1 MSASQLKILAGA
13 FAVLNGCLIIVVYLL
28 VTSGSRD
35 HTPTDGGAAKAEPT
49 TTLVASAEPEPPS
62 NQTAAN
68 TPSLL
73 HWSAVE
79 STNYF
84 EYVANLR
91 RIGCPEQTIADI
103 VAADLRALYA
113 EATPAA
119 QAVSGVSTGEK
130 KADEVLK
137 LLVPQATTHSKGDL
151 ASGQVQ
157 TRNGAGNQRS
167 ALNSIAQTSGSM
179 PINASSSA
187 PAPSGQEAVEEAPQA
202 PGSRREID
210 PVRARTFWIR
220 DYLSTRY
227 GQSVWNDASL
237 YSRGDPDRL
246 EEILAFNNITVPEPP
261 ARNPR
266 R

>member
-1 MSASQLKILAGA
+1 MNTSQLKILAGA

-35 HTPTDGGAAKAEPT
+35 NTLSDGGAAKAEPT
-49 TTLVASAEPEPPS
+49 TTLVASAEPEHPLHR
-62 NQTAAN
+62 TAAN
-68 TPSLL
+68 TPSPF

-113 EATPAA
+113 EAGPAA
-119 QAVSGVSTGEK
+119 RTVSGVSTGEK

-137 LLVPQATTHSKGDL
+137 LLVPQATTRSQGDL

-157 TRNGAGNQRS
+157 AKNGAGTQRS
-167 ALNSIAQTSGSM
+167 TLNSIAQSSGN
-179 PINASSSA
+179 INASSST

-261 ARNPR
+261 SRSPR